1 MLLSVLAFLRFLAH
15 LALTVWRELRRPD
28 NSEFRYLLSLVALV
42 LASGTVFYRFVE
54 GWRWLDSLYFSLVT
68 LATVGFGD
76 LSPKTDFG
84 KVFTM
89 IYILVGLGLLA
100 AFVTALGQRLLQSRE
115 RLAQRRQRRR
125 AEAVADNATED
136 NAAEDAE

>member
-1 MLLSVLAFLRFLAH
+1 MLLSVLAFLRFLAR

-28 NSEFRYLLSLVALV
+28 NPEFRHLLSLVVLT
-42 LASGTVFYRFVE
+42 LASGTVFYHFVE

-100 AFVTALGQRLLQSRE
+100 AFVNALGQRLLQSRE
-115 RLAQRRQRRR
+115 RLGLRRPRRQ
-125 AEAVADNATED
+125 N
-136 NAAEDAE
+136 DAPSDETPGEEG